1 MTTAIILMWIGF
13 ALWFCAGYK
22 VGKNSKP
29 IYFENSKG
37 EITDN
42 QPKSCEGKEIVIGGE
57 KFKLVKV

>member
-1 MTTAIILMWIGF
+1 MWIGF